1 MSAPTEPVPQVVC
14 DDRSRRPLLLADHTW
29 NGIDAIEV
37 PWDDQEHLRVYFV
50 NSPPPALTV
59 AQLHI
64 EGGVRVRNIAV
75 TGVAA
80 KTDANGDH
88 YLEVTVDRAGDFS
101 IYTLVA
107 DAPGNIDPAF
117 ARRLFSFKAGCP
129 TDLDCEVEEPCPVD
143 PVDAPAI
150 DYLAKDYESF
160 RRLMLD
166 RISATVPQWR
176 ERHDADL
183 GMALVQLLAY
193 VGDDLS
199 YYQDA
204 VANEAFLETARQR
217 ESVRRHTKLI
227 DYPMH
232 DGASARAFVHFTVSA
247 AGVVRQRTAV
257 LARIDSAVEEGSV
270 APPGPVILA
279 QDGERASGAT
289 TAVFEVMADTPVDP
303 ALNGVAIHTWGD
315 AQCCLPRGAT
325 TVDLVGDVPVGSG
338 DLLLLEE
345 VLGPETGLPQDA
357 DRTHRHVVRLAGVDR
372 TVRDPLMTLHD
383 GEAVSRSSGDPELN
397 VTRVWWSGADRLPFP
412 LCLSAILPEGTSL
425 PGVSVARGNL
435 ALADHG
441 RTVSETYPDDGSA
454 VAGGNTAFR
463 FRLQQGPLSFR
474 PVQGAIPGDPPPADA
489 VRSLMALSPRGAEP
503 QVTRLTVNTPAGA
516 IPMWSSVP
524 DLLDSDPFGREFV
537 VEIGN
542 DGRATIRFGDD
553 EFGMAPPD
561 GSTIDVTYRVG
572 VGRGGNAGSD
582 SLAHVVVPDPTPPNW
597 PDVDGVRNPLPAWGG
612 LDPESLDQVKRMAP
626 AAFHSE
632 LYRAVTED
640 DFARAAEKLP
650 EVQRAAARFRWTGSW
665 YTVFVAVDPAGTD
678 ELTPDLGGRIAAFL
692 TRYRQ
697 AGYDLEIT
705 PPVYVPLEVAVEV
718 CVAAD
723 HFRGDVKRAVLE
735 ALDATVHPDGGLG
748 FFAPDNFT
756 FGQSVY
762 LSRLYAALES
772 IPGVDSA
779 RVAVFKRFG
788 MVPAGEL
795 DAGRIEMA
803 PLEIARL
810 DNDPSA
816 PENGTL
822 TLSMLGGK

>member
-1 MSAPTEPVPQVVC
+1 
-14 DDRSRRPLLLADHTW
+14 
-29 NGIDAIEV
+29 
-37 PWDDQEHLRVYFV
+37 
-50 NSPPPALTV
+50 
-59 AQLHI
+59 
-64 EGGVRVRNIAV
+64 
-75 TGVAA
+75 
-80 KTDANGDH
+80 
-88 YLEVTVDRAGDFS
+88 
-101 IYTLVA
+101 
-107 DAPGNIDPAF
+107 
-117 ARRLFSFKAGCP
+117 
-129 TDLDCEVEEPCPVD
+129 
-143 PVDAPAI
+143 
-150 DYLAKDYESF
+150 
-160 RRLMLD
+160 
-166 RISATVPQWR
+166 
-176 ERHDADL
+176 
-183 GMALVQLLAY
+183 
-193 VGDDLS
+193 
-199 YYQDA
+199 
-204 VANEAFLETARQR
+204 
-217 ESVRRHTKLI
+217 
-227 DYPMH
+227 
-232 DGASARAFVHFTVSA
+232 
-247 AGVVRQRTAV
+247 
-257 LARIDSAVEEGSV
+257 
-270 APPGPVILA
+270 
-279 QDGERASGAT
+279 
-289 TAVFEVMADTPVDP
+289 
-303 ALNGVAIHTWGD
+303 
-315 AQCCLPRGAT
+315 
-325 TVDLVGDVPVGSG
+325 
-338 DLLLLEE
+338 
-345 VLGPETGLPQDA
+345 
-357 DRTHRHVVRLAGVDR
+357 
-372 TVRDPLMTLHD
+372 
-383 GEAVSRSSGDPELN
+383 
-397 VTRVWWSGADRLPFP
+397 
-412 LCLSAILPEGTSL
+412 
-425 PGVSVARGNL
+425 
-435 ALADHG
+435 
-441 RTVSETYPDDGSA
+441 
-454 VAGGNTAFR
+454 
-463 FRLQQGPLSFR
+463 
-474 PVQGAIPGDPPPADA
+474 
-489 VRSLMALSPRGAEP
+489 
-503 QVTRLTVNTPAGA
+503 
-516 IPMWSSVP
+516 
-524 DLLDSDPFGREFV
+524 
-537 VEIGN
+537 
-542 DGRATIRFGDD
+542 
-553 EFGMAPPD
+553 MAPPD